1 MSRSLPFESLP
12 NTRDLG
18 GMPAADGRTIR
29 SGKLIRS
36 GNLAAASA
44 HDREILASLVGTVV
58 DFRSD
63 KERAE
68 VPDPAIPG
76 VRALVLPIIEDLSAG
91 VTREEA
97 SDREALRILMES
109 PSFAKG
115 YMCRT
120 YEGFVTSA
128 AALTGYAAF
137 VRLLLNG
144 GERAILWH
152 CTAGKDR
159 AGFASVIVEELLGV
173 DRETIRADYLAT
185 NRYLAG
191 GIAGLTEEALAEH
204 GMFGPDA
211 ERALRFMFTAQADY
225 LDAAYRAANDRW
237 GSFGGFLRDGLGI
250 GDKERDALKRL
261 YLSEGV

>member
-1 MSRSLPFESLP
+1 MSRCPPFESLP

-18 GMPAADGRTIR
+18 GMSAVGGRTVR
-29 SGKLIRS
+29 PGLLIRS

-44 HDREILASLVGTVV
+44 HDREVLADLVGTVV

-68 VPDPAIPG
+68 LPDPAIPG
-76 VRALVLPIIEDLSAG
+76 VRTVVLPIIEDLSAG
-91 VTREEA
+91 VTRDAA

-109 PSFAKG
+109 PAFAKG

-120 YEGFVTSA
+120 YEGFVTSS
-128 AALTGYAAF
+128 AALAGYGAF
-137 VRLLLNG
+137 VRLLLEG
-144 GERAILWH
+144 GGRATLWH

-173 DRETIRADYLAT
+173 DREAIRADYLAS
-185 NRYLAG
+185 NHHLGG
-191 GIAGLTEEALAEH
+191 GIARLTEDALAAH
-204 GMFGPDA
+204 GMSGPDA
-211 ERALRFMFTAQADY
+211 EEALLYMFTAQADY
-225 LDAAYRAANDRW
+225 LDAAYRAANERW

-250 GDKERDALKRL
+250 GEEQRDRLRRL
-261 YLSEGV
+261 YLTEGV